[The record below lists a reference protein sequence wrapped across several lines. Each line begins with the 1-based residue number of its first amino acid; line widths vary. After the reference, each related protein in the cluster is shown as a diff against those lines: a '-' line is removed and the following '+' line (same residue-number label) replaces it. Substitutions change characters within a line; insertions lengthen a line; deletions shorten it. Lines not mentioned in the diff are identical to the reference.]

1 MNLQPATS
9 AEPEPGGAAWMA
21 GSGSLNSQLDDI
33 LAQNFDASLPDS
45 LPEESGSLLSRA
57 GSRERMGT
65 WESLASHASPGGGG
79 RDRMASMA
87 SMTSL
92 PSPGADLFNLFPS
105 QPAPAARSML
115 HDELGADSPAEY
127 RNPVPTQPLRPAVP
141 AAAVPDKA
149 ATPRQVRVAN
159 TSVTLEWDA
168 LRGSEAAGLWY
179 HLYRVDPAAE
189 GEEPTTLIYSTQD
202 TNFLK
207 HTCGGLT
214 EGEEYHFGMV
224 VESNDRTSHSEI
236 SDLLSVRVGL
246 NCMFEKWHSKGAGA
260 KGRVRVQEKPFSRV
274 NWVELVTPPPPMCER
289 CTSTLRKHFNNQT
302 TSKGLAVDFLC
313 HVVRIRCKKC
323 QEWVPAEECQ
333 MSGDFLCPRH
343 SNPPR
348 APGLAPPRSAAGG
361 GAAAASA
368 GGWPEQPAAMD
379 VGALGGL
386 MSRTS
391 ITEEDSGVSP
401 ASTASASETDR
412 EQSERLVR
420 HKVEQ
425 LFGRLKEANFGQ
437 LLEAPYGERTEDE
450 LLDADGF
457 TQTSRKRKMVG
468 KSFQSVVTAQL
479 GDLMVVVFENMRTAT
494 AHLFSALWTAA
505 GSSLTRP

>member
-1 MNLQPATS
+1 
-9 AEPEPGGAAWMA
+9 
-21 GSGSLNSQLDDI
+21 
-33 LAQNFDASLPDS
+33 
-45 LPEESGSLLSRA
+45 
-57 GSRERMGT
+57 
-65 WESLASHASPGGGG
+65 
-79 RDRMASMA
+79 
-87 SMTSL
+87 
-92 PSPGADLFNLFPS
+92 
-105 QPAPAARSML
+105 
-115 HDELGADSPAEY
+115 DELGADSPAEY

-289 CTSTLRKHFNNQT
+289 CTS
-302 TSKGLAVDFLC
+302 
-313 HVVRIRCKKC
+313 
-323 QEWVPAEECQ
+323 
-333 MSGDFLCPRH
+333 
-343 SNPPR
+343 
-348 APGLAPPRSAAGG
+348 
-361 GAAAASA
+361 
-368 GGWPEQPAAMD
+368 
-379 VGALGGL
+379 
-386 MSRTS
+386 
-391 ITEEDSGVSP
+391 
-401 ASTASASETDR
+401 
-412 EQSERLVR
+412 
-420 HKVEQ
+420 
-425 LFGRLKEANFGQ
+425 
-437 LLEAPYGERTEDE
+437 
-450 LLDADGF
+450 
-457 TQTSRKRKMVG
+457 
-468 KSFQSVVTAQL
+468 
-479 GDLMVVVFENMRTAT
+479 
-494 AHLFSALWTAA
+494 
-505 GSSLTRP
+505 